1 MSSFCR
7 PYRYLATSSRTRLL
21 KTALERFIKSVG
33 VDALY
38 DLLQLLLLLATFTL
52 AFVVAL
58 LHNFDIE
65 ALREIDRDGFR
76 MGLVEPY
83 SLEFN
88 TLGQWSTNCLTVS
101 MFLGATLIILLKLFA
116 TANDHLLFVWKCCLI
131 PLVITGYVFYL
142 VAAFYFFQLNRVA
155 LSMSWPRY
163 CVVAHEVTVD
173 RSSRSSMTPAQ
184 LNYTRQM
191 FFDAGSSSLIEL
203 GADADY
209 LSNGL
214 RNREDS
220 ESSYTLNGQLCTPL
234 YEELSIHYKIYGHV
248 GMICAITVPVVL
260 FVLSVLATLPY
271 DMLSRCCDDKVAE
284 TDAQTDGKVA
294 KLDVTLDP
302 GELHNLCKLIQDM
315 QEHSAAQTKLFE
327 SLSKQLE
334 KVLSPGTQQAA
345 STFLAGSSK
354 VFPSE

>member
-1 MSSFCR
+1 M
-7 PYRYLATSSRTRLL
+7 
-21 KTALERFIKSVG
+21 KTALESFIKSVG

-38 DLLQLLLLLATFTL
+38 ELLQLLLLLATFTL

-101 MFLGATLIILLKLFA
+101 MFLGATLTILLKLFA
-116 TANDHLLFVWKCCLI
+116 AANDHLLFVWKCCLI
-131 PLVITGYVFYL
+131 PLVITGYVIYL

-184 LNYTRQM
+184 LNHTRQM

-214 RNREDS
+214 RNRGAS
-220 ESSYTLNGQLCTPL
+220 ESPYTLNGQRCTPL
-234 YEELSIHYKIYGHV
+234 YEELSIHYKYYGHA
-248 GMICAITVPVVL
+248 GMISAITVPVVL
-260 FVLSVLATLPY
+260 FVLSVIATCI
-271 DMLSRCCDDKVAE
+271 SRCYHDKVAE

-345 STFLAGSSK
+345 SAFLAGSSK
-354 VFPSE
+354 VFPSEYDT

>member
-1 MSSFCR
+1 M
-7 PYRYLATSSRTRLL
+7 
-21 KTALERFIKSVG
+21 KTALESFIKSVG

-116 TANDHLLFVWKCCLI
+116 AANDHLLFVWKCCLI
-131 PLVITGYVFYL
+131 PLVITGYVIYL

-173 RSSRSSMTPAQ
+173 RSSRSSTPAQ

-214 RNREDS
+214 RNRGAS
-220 ESSYTLNGQLCTPL
+220 ESPYTLNGQRCTPL
-234 YEELSIHYKIYGHV
+234 YEQLSIHYKYYGHV
-248 GMICAITVPVVL
+248 GMVCATTVPIVL
-260 FVLSVLATLPY
+260 FVLSVLATCI
-271 DMLSRCCDDKVAE
+271 SRWYHDKVAE

-345 STFLAGSSK
+345 SAFLAGSSK
-354 VFPSE
+354 GFPSEYDT